1 MLKCTLCLYAILFSI
16 VFEYLIKE
24 LQTHLYYSLD
34 IPYDLNTLDICVQK
48 LSDYLQSI
56 KTLSTV
62 SIITITVTVSTMC
75 SILSLFL

>member
-24 LQTHLYYSLD
+24 SQTQLYYSLD

-56 KTLSTV
+56 KTSTV

>member
-24 LQTHLYYSLD
+24 SQTQLYYSLD

-56 KTLSTV
+56 
-62 SIITITVTVSTMC
+62 
-75 SILSLFL
+75 

>member
-24 LQTHLYYSLD
+24 SQTQLYYSLG
-34 IPYDLNTLDICVQK
+34 IPYDLNTLDIGVQK

>member
-24 LQTHLYYSLD
+24 SQTQLYYSLD

-75 SILSLFL
+75 NILSLFL

>member
-24 LQTHLYYSLD
+24 SQTHLYYSLD

-75 SILSLFL
+75 SILSLFV